1 LTPPAPHRRLS
12 LFWQFQLGGWLAHA
26 IVSLPLKIA
35 AFGSLHAGLVAS
47 LMTESVGLLLTLAL
61 RFVYR
66 RLRLSPEQPGRL
78 LVWVVLACA
87 VAATIDLRISV
98 PSEVV
103 SELRELPA
111 IVMFGFTW
119 LRALTYVAWT
129 ILYFW
134 IRRVITERE
143 RVLNQL
149 RAEAAARDAEL
160 RMLRAQVDPHFLFN
174 ALNTVL
180 AGLDRDPRSLSI
192 VVQGLADYLR
202 YSLAHRHSML
212 VPLGEEFDAAMNY
225 LEVEKAR
232 FRDDLIVEAHID
244 DAARHVMVPGVF
256 VQPLIEN
263 AVKHGYKS
271 SPLPLR
277 LRVSVESATVGGA
290 AIEVANSG
298 RWIDPPLHRPPDDA
312 SGVGLASLQRRLA
325 LFYPDTHTFEILR
338 VADGVRVR
346 VSVPAGSALVAAG

>member
-1 LTPPAPHRRLS
+1 MTPPIAHRRP

-26 IVSLPLKIA
+26 IVTLPLKIA
-35 AFGSLHAGLVAS
+35 AFGSLGAGLVAT
-47 LMTESVGLLLTLAL
+47 LITEPIGLLLTLAL

-66 RLRLSPEQPGRL
+66 WLRLSPEQPGRL
-78 LVWVVLACA
+78 LLGVVLGCA
-87 VAATIDLRISV
+87 AAATIDAWVGV
-98 PSEVV
+98 PTSRAF
-103 SELRELPA
+103 ELRAVPD
-111 IVMFGFTW
+111 VVTFGFTW
-119 LRALTYVAWT
+119 MRALAYLAWST
-129 ILYFW
+129 LYFW
-134 IRRVITERE
+134 IRSVIIERE
-143 RVLNQL
+143 RMLNQL
-149 RAEAAARDAEL
+149 HAEAAARDAEL

-180 AGLDRDPRSLSI
+180 AGLDHKQRSLSI

-202 YSLAHRHSML
+202 YSLAHRHAML

-232 FRDDLIVEAHID
+232 FRDDLVVEAHID

-277 LRVSVESATVGGA
+277 LRINVASAAVGGA

-298 RWIDPPLHRPPDDA
+298 RWIDPPLNRSPDDA

-325 LFYPDTHTFEILR
+325 LVYPDTHTFAI
-338 VADGVRVR
+338 VRAPGEVQVR
-346 VSVPAGSALVAAG
+346 VSVPAGSALAATR